1 MDTGVLTRR
10 HDAAI
15 EDIERSMDVL
25 KPFALRSGAATHGE
39 SLRELKQAD
48 DKSLAPAKN
57 LIIAVSALINAVDS
71 ALLGDPRHAR
81 AHLCAASASLG
92 SEATPAEPASPC
104 EHLYSKRSRDG
115 LAPWQIRCVTA
126 HIEEHLSESIHCAD
140 LSTLIKLSLS
150 HFMRA
155 LSRQLRM
162 FPARLSH
169 EAKDGTCAGVDAG
182 DQRAA
187 GTNRLRV
194 RPSRSV
200 APLEALSTIR
210 WRKSRRVAT
219 CSDTPCLLTSMSGR
233 GRIVSSADTRR
244 STE

>member
-25 KPFALRSGAATHGE
+25 NPFALRSGAATHGE

-92 SEATPAEPASPC
+92 SEATPAEPDSPC

-155 LSRQLRM
+155 FRDSLGCSPHVFLMKRRMERAQGLMLATSAPLGQIALECGLADQSHLSRLFQR
-162 FPARLSH
+162 FVGESPAAWR
-169 EAKDGTCAGVDAG
+169 
-182 DQRAA
+182 RA
-187 GTNRLRV
+187 RI
-194 RPSRSV
+194 
-200 APLEALSTIR
+200 PLAY
-210 WRKSRRVAT
+210 SRR
-219 CSDTPCLLTSMSGR
+219 
-233 GRIVSSADTRR
+233 
-244 STE
+244 